1 MRGGSLHSAIHFQR
15 RSQPLELGLV
25 AAANFGVLVLVLDHR
40 AAVFD
45 RNVDPVGF
53 PLGHLVQPNRKQPAA
68 KSHRQLAR
76 GLFADVEVL
85 VKSAAW
91 RAEDA
96 SLAPAKLDDFCAAAA
111 GIRLGAALLRPE
123 QRISLRL

>member
-1 MRGGSLHSAIHFQR
+1 AH
-15 RSQPLELGLV
+15 
-25 AAANFGVLVLVLDHR
+25 AANVSLLLRVPGHR

-45 RNVDPVGF
+45 RDVDPVGF
-53 PLGHLVQPNRKQPAA
+53 PPGHLVQPNRKQPAA

-85 VKSAAW
+85 VKPAAW

-96 SLAPAKLDDFCAAAA
+96 SLAPAKLDDFCAAAG

-123 QRISLRL
+123 QGISLRL